1 MAGQRKTA
9 STEADSPAMPIP
21 PETLS
26 GERGRQTA
34 MNIGLLAAKRIT
46 VDQLNSNYVVG
57 PAGSITVR
65 FDDETCHLLSNPG
78 GWHI

>member
-1 MAGQRKTA
+1 MTGQRNSA
-9 STEADSPAMPIP
+9 STDADRSFTAIP

-65 FDDETCHLLSNPG
+65 FDDETCRLLSNPG
-78 GWHI
+78 GSHI